1 MEQLN
6 ENVNMPQEIL
16 DNQDQNT
23 PSLADRETKLANTEQ
38 ENIRRLRE
46 KSEQK
51 EREYQHQLN
60 AMKQELENAKKAVQ
74 SNINDDDVAEGRHI
88 KELSNQLRQ
97 MQEAQQKERQAQ
109 QKERQAQMAMMAEMR
124 IKSEMP
130 QIEQIVNEKNVAV
143 LKERYPHLHNSI
155 FNSQDMYERAKIAH
169 TLITEMG
176 IVESSRNEDRID
188 TNMRKPKSGAQGALQ
203 NKYLYD
209 QYDMTPEETRNTY
222 EMARRY
228 AKGQQ

>member
-1 MEQLN
+1 M
-6 ENVNMPQEIL
+6 
-16 DNQDQNT
+16 DNQDQST
-23 PSLADRETKLANTEQ
+23 PSLADREQKLANTEQ

-46 KSEQK
+46 RSEQK

-60 AMKQELENAKKAVQ
+60 AMKQELENAKKAAQ
-74 SNINDDDVAEGRHI
+74 ANINDDDVAEGRHI

-97 MQEAQQKERQAQ
+97 MQEAQQKERQM
-109 QKERQAQMAMMAEMR
+109 QMAMMAEMR

-130 QIEQIVNEKNVAV
+130 QIEQIVNEKNLAV

-176 IVESSRNEDRID
+176 IVESSRTEDRVD
-188 TNMRKPKSGAQGALQ
+188 ANMRKPKSGVQGALQ

-209 QYDMTPEETRNTY
+209 QFDLSPDEARTTY

-228 AKGQQ
+228 AKGLQ